1 MVMNANVCT
10 SLISAHILGKVIGV
24 WDLRLRLNWTLFPKG
39 NPVFYRIMMIIII
52 IIIIMI
58 IIIVII
64 ITVTMNKLFG
74 PFLTEIWQAPLKK
87 FHWLQSHKWKIIF
100 NAFLSIMLIYISTT
114 WRNDYWLYGWNMVCT
129 LDAHSACTK
138 KITVI
143 TCSCKQHLTTILI

>member
-1 MVMNANVCT
+1 MVVNANVCT

-39 NPVFYRIMMIIII
+39 NPVFYRIMMIII

-138 KITVI
+138 KLLLLLAAISNTL
-143 TCSCKQHLTTILI
+143 QQF